1 MVCIKQ
7 STSSPTYSWVLSL
20 ARFTT
25 GCSTKFITMWLL
37 DLLFPSLFHNQSSS
51 AFKSML
57 LWCWCSQCC
66 ALCVFHVSMLAMM
79 SMRGVLNTPSIPWNM
94 SEMSEKIL
102 RHVSWDRW
110 SIFVWKFCS
119 SIWVQLFYRMIIPYG
134 RANHLR
140 NVSCFSRVLRNA
152 TLPKRLCHAINYK
165 ALRFRCH
172 KLMFLHIQM
181 YWTMNLV
188 AVFFVNF
195 ELLSTIFL

>member
-119 SIWVQLFYRMIIPYG
+119 SIWVQLFYRISFHTVGPTTCERFHLLVGFWEMLPCRRESAMPSTTKHWDLGVTSWCSCTSRGLQGNNI
-134 RANHLR
+134 AN
-140 NVSCFSRVLRNA
+140 SG
-152 TLPKRLCHAINYK
+152 
-165 ALRFRCH
+165 
-172 KLMFLHIQM
+172 
-181 YWTMNLV
+181 
-188 AVFFVNF
+188 
-195 ELLSTIFL
+195 